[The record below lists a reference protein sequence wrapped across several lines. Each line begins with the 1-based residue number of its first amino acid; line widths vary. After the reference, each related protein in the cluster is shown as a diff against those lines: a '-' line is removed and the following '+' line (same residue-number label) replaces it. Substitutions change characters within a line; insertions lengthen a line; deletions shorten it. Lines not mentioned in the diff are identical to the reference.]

1 MIALCMEDPM
11 LLRPEQRNQDQ
22 MEHPK
27 QNRLRSPAFIL
38 IYGKDT
44 QGRMKYRK
52 YRKTVHGKNKVYEN
66 SYHLLK
72 K

>member
-22 MEHPK
+22 IEHPK
-27 QNRLRSPAFIL
+27 QNRLRLPAFIL

-52 YRKTVHGKNKVYEN
+52 YRKIVHGKNKVYEN
-66 SYHLLK
+66 SYYLK
-72 K
+72 R

>member
-1 MIALCMEDPM
+1 MIALRMEDPM

-22 MEHPK
+22 MEHAK

-52 YRKTVHGKNKVYEN
+52 YSIVHGKNKVYEN
-66 SYHLLK
+66 SYNLLK